1 MFEKFIYKNIFEQV
15 IEYVQNSHPDIDYR
29 NLALTLLKNADEK
42 EIESIFR
49 HVNDILQLPE
59 VVYDLRKVIK
69 NLALENV
76 EGRIYY
82 GFTTKV
88 KELFNKNLKEIENSL
103 NTGDQIVSL
112 CGEYAKA
119 KYKSESLEFPLYN
132 ELRNELMQI
141 IGSIIANKIYVLRN
155 AIESQSKID
164 ISNAFHLFLLY
175 EKEAATAKFLKVI
188 KQDKASRR
196 NNGSVMHYW
205 VMMDTLLKR
214 LGKGVEF
221 IPKITV
227 TGENGVVLF
236 TTLENS
242 ISRKELD
249 IIINEED
256 HFNRK
261 TPLVDFNAEKLLN
274 PNKDITDYNRIEGL
288 FSTIFHEEIVK
299 LKGRVYW
306 DKIGL
311 NLGKIFLNTITDP
324 YPTFLDYDLIR
335 TREYTIELL
344 QAKNS
349 DFKNRFF
356 RLIYDL
362 KEEGITKR
370 WNTKFPLIFNLYI
383 KTDGYSVATI
393 RRFFRRDTENPIFYV
408 EKELK

>member
-1 MFEKFIYKNIFEQV
+1 MSKKFIYKNIFEQV
-15 IEYVQNSHPDIDYR
+15 IEYVHNSYPDIDYQ
-29 NLALTLLKNADEK
+29 NLAFTLLKNADEK
-42 EIESIFR
+42 EIESIFS
-49 HVNDILQLPE
+49 HINDTFQLPE
-59 VVYDLRKVIK
+59 VVFKLKEVIK
-69 NLALENV
+69 SLAHGNGQ
-76 EGRIYY
+76 GRLYY
-82 GFTTKV
+82 GFDTKI
-88 KELFNKNLKEIENSL
+88 EERFNKDFNAIEKSL
-103 NTGDQIVSL
+103 STGDQIVFL

-119 KYKSESLEFPLYN
+119 KYKSEVLEFPLYN
-132 ELRNELMQI
+132 ELMRI
-141 IGSIIANKIYVLRN
+141 IASIIANKIYVLRN

-164 ISNAFHLFLLY
+164 ISNAYHLFLLY
-175 EKEAATAKFLKVI
+175 EKEAATAKFIKVI

-205 VMMDTLLKR
+205 VMMDTLLNR

-274 PNKDITDYNRIEGL
+274 PNKDITDYNRVEGL
-288 FSTIFHEEIVK
+288 FSTIFNEEIIK
-299 LKGRVYW
+299 LRGKEYW
-306 DKIGL
+306 DKVDL

-370 WNTKFPLIFNLYI
+370 WNTKFPLIFNHYI

>member
-1 MFEKFIYKNIFEQV
+1 MNRMPEKFIYKNTFEQV
-15 IEYVQNSHPDIDYR
+15 IEYVQNSYPYIDYR
-29 NLALTLLKNADEK
+29 NLTITLLKNADEN
-42 EIESIFR
+42 EIESLFR
-49 HVNDILQLPE
+49 HINDILLLPE
-59 VVYDLRKVIK
+59 VVFNLKEVIK
-69 NLALENV
+69 NLAHNNG

-82 GFTTKV
+82 GFKTKV
-88 KELFNKNLKEIENSL
+88 EELFYKDLKAIENSL

-119 KYKSESLEFPLYN
+119 KYKSESLEFPLY
-132 ELRNELMQI
+132 NELMQI

-242 ISRKELD
+242 ISSKELD

-256 HFNRK
+256 
-261 TPLVDFNAEKLLN
+261 
-274 PNKDITDYNRIEGL
+274 
-288 FSTIFHEEIVK
+288 
-299 LKGRVYW
+299 
-306 DKIGL
+306 
-311 NLGKIFLNTITDP
+311 
-324 YPTFLDYDLIR
+324 
-335 TREYTIELL
+335 
-344 QAKNS
+344 
-349 DFKNRFF
+349 
-356 RLIYDL
+356 
-362 KEEGITKR
+362 
-370 WNTKFPLIFNLYI
+370 
-383 KTDGYSVATI
+383 
-393 RRFFRRDTENPIFYV
+393 
-408 EKELK
+408 

>member
-88 KELFNKNLKEIENSL
+88 KELFNKDLKAIENSL
-103 NTGDQIVSL
+103 NTGDQIAFL
-112 CGEYAKA
+112 CGEYAEA
-119 KYKSESLEFPLYN
+119 KYKSEVLEFPLYN
-132 ELRNELMQI
+132 ELMLI
-141 IGSIIANKIYVLRN
+141 IGSIIAKKVYVLRT

-164 ISNAFHLFLLY
+164 ISNAFHLFFLY
-175 EKEAATAKFLKVI
+175 DKETATAKFSKVI

-196 NNGSVMHYW
+196 NNDSVKHYW
-205 VMMDTLLKR
+205 VMMDTLLIR
-214 LGKGVEF
+214 LGKGEGEEF

-227 TGENGVVLF
+227 TGVNSMVLF

-261 TPLVDFNAEKLLN
+261 PPLVDFSADKLIN
-274 PNKDITDYNRIEGL
+274 PSKDITDYNRVEGW
-288 FSTIFHEEIVK
+288 FSTIFHEEIIK
-299 LKGRVYW
+299 LKGKEYW

-311 NLGKIFLNTITDP
+311 DLGKIFLNTITDP
-324 YPTFLDYDLIR
+324 YPSFLDYDLIR

-370 WNTKFPLIFNLYI
+370 WNTKFPLIFNHYI
-383 KTDGYSVATI
+383 KTEGYSVATI

>member
-1 MFEKFIYKNIFEQV
+1 MSEKFIYKNTFEQV
-15 IEYVQNSHPDIDYR
+15 IEYVHNSYPYIDYR
-29 NLALTLLKNADEK
+29 NLAFNLLKNADEK
-42 EIESIFR
+42 EIEGIFR
-49 HVNDILQLPE
+49 HINNALQLPE
-59 VVYDLRKVIK
+59 VVFELKKTIK
-69 NLALENV
+69 NLAHDNG
-76 EGRIYY
+76 EGRLYY
-82 GFTTKV
+82 VLDTKV
-88 KELFNKNLKEIENSL
+88 EERFNKDLKAIENSL
-103 NTGDQIVSL
+103 NTGDQIVFL

-119 KYKSESLEFPLYN
+119 KHKSEALEFPLYN
-132 ELRNELMQI
+132 LLMRI
-141 IGSIIANKIYVLRN
+141 IGSIIANKVYVLRN

-175 EKEAATAKFLKVI
+175 EKKAATAKFLKVI

-205 VMMDTLLKR
+205 VMMDTLLNR

-227 TGENGVVLF
+227 TGENGMVLF

-261 TPLVDFNAEKLLN
+261 TPLVDFNADKLIN
-274 PNKDITDYNRIEGL
+274 PSKDITDYNRVEGW
-288 FSTIFHEEIVK
+288 FSTIFHEEIIK
-299 LKGRVYW
+299 LKGKEYW

-311 NLGKIFLNTITDP
+311 DLGKIFLNTITDP
-324 YPTFLDYDLIR
+324 YPSFLDYDLIR

-344 QAKNS
+344 QAENS

-370 WNTKFPLIFNLYI
+370 WNTKFPLIFNHYI

-393 RRFFRRDTENPIFYV
+393 RRFFRRDTENPIFHV
-408 EKELK
+408 ENELK